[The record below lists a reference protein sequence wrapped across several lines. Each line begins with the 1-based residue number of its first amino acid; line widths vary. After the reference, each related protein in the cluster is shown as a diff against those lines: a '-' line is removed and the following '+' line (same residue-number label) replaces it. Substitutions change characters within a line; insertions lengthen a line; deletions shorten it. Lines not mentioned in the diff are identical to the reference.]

1 MEIWANVPAVSRLVM
16 ERCGVGPGQIR
27 AIAIANQRETAVC
40 WRRSTGLP
48 LYNAVTWQCARA
60 EELTRALSTPETEE
74 RVRAVTGLRLSPYFS
89 AAKFAWLLKNA
100 DGPAGAAAEG
110 DLCFGTVDA
119 WLIYRLTGGAAF
131 KTDVSNASR
140 TQLLDLD
147 SLGLEP
153 RDARAL
159 RPGAADAARGLREQ
173 QPLRVQRPRRPA
185 AGACTDLRRTGRLS
199 GGAAGQRLPQQ
210 GRGQAHPRHRDLRH
224 GERRACAA
232 RR

>member
-1 MEIWANVPAVSRLVM
+1 M
-16 ERCGVGPGQIR
+16 
-27 AIAIANQRETAVC
+27 
-40 WRRSTGLP
+40 
-48 LYNAVTWQCARA
+48 TWQCARA

-100 DGPAGAAAEG
+100 DGRPGRGGGRPLLRHCGRLAHLPPNWRRGLQNRRLQREPYPAA
-110 DLCFGTVDA
+110 
-119 WLIYRLTGGAAF
+119 RLG
-131 KTDVSNASR
+131 
-140 TQLLDLD
+140 QP
-147 SLGLEP
+147 GLEP

-232 RR
+232 RREPGGSCAPWAGS